1 MPLTSFPTSFSFHSI
16 SFCLPG
22 TESCC
27 RECTNSLAVREKSDK
42 MNVCG
47 ALLCR
52 MTCCKN
58 TTVFWKV
65 TLEMASWEWVGEGYV
80 YYLLMTSRLS
90 LLSLQVK
97 GKKKKKKTTNKQ
109 KSEKVYYFKWS
120 RREMDLKGNEP
131 CRALGRLSRA
141 RMSTSWCHLPCV
153 DAHGMS
159 SVPLPP
165 KLSPICGSAAGWAV
179 LLCCRRALCVS
190 LFHICTK
197 CQNTRRKVASSN
209 FFGARRGAF

>member
-1 MPLTSFPTSFSFHSI
+1 MADWKPLVRVRFISATITIISMNCEDLAYATMKQNRSAWSYCHAKCIQRVQMLCLKTCQNEESLWEFCKDVTYSWMSLTSFPTSFSFHSF
-16 SFCLPG
+16 SFSLPG

-80 YYLLMTSRLS
+80 YYLLMTSR
-90 LLSLQVK
+90 
-97 GKKKKKKTTNKQ
+97 
-109 KSEKVYYFKWS
+109 
-120 RREMDLKGNEP
+120 
-131 CRALGRLSRA
+131 
-141 RMSTSWCHLPCV
+141 
-153 DAHGMS
+153 
-159 SVPLPP
+159 
-165 KLSPICGSAAGWAV
+165 
-179 LLCCRRALCVS
+179 
-190 LFHICTK
+190 
-197 CQNTRRKVASSN
+197 
-209 FFGARRGAF
+209 

>member
-80 YYLLMTSRLS
+80 YYLLMTSRSS

-97 GKKKKKKTTNKQ
+97 GKKKKKTNHQ
-109 KSEKVYYFKWS
+109 KNQPANNQPFFNCLLCSLSLRFKNHAVLISNPSITVSNKKV
-120 RREMDLKGNEP
+120 LKGILSFSYSVHQWTVNE
-131 CRALGRLSRA
+131 
-141 RMSTSWCHLPCV
+141 
-153 DAHGMS
+153 
-159 SVPLPP
+159 
-165 KLSPICGSAAGWAV
+165 
-179 LLCCRRALCVS
+179 
-190 LFHICTK
+190 F
-197 CQNTRRKVASSN
+197 
-209 FFGARRGAF
+209 